1 VSCGRTSAV
10 WRQGDRVQ
18 VRLRVTPRSSVER
31 MEGPMETAEGPAIRT
46 KVRAAP
52 TDNKANEAVV
62 RLVAGIAGR
71 PPSAVT
77 ILAGATSRI
86 KTLAI
91 SGNPDEVER
100 ALKDLAGT
108 TA

>member
-1 VSCGRTSAV
+1 MSCARTAAV
-10 WRQGDRVQ
+10 WRHGDRVHM
-18 VRLRVTPRSSVER
+18 RLRVTPRSSVER
-31 MEGPMETAEGPAIRT
+31 IEGTMETAEGPAIRM

-52 TDNKANEAVV
+52 TDNEANEAVI
-62 RLVAGIAGR
+62 RLVARITNR
-71 PPSAVT
+71 PPSSVA

-86 KTLAI
+86 KTLAV